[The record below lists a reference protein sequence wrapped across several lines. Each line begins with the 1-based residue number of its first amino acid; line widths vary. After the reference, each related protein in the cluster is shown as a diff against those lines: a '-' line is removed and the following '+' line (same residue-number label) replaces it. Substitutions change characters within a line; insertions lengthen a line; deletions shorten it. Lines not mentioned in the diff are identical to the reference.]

1 MAKAKKTN
9 KKQEIKYS
17 KYQKDIFD
25 YIEHGQGHLVVEA
38 AAGSGKTFT
47 LIKCLELIPNDK
59 RILLTAFNK
68 DIVNELKK
76 KAKEFPNVE
85 CKTLHGLG
93 MLMVMKN
100 VDEMSPVPEIF
111 KYSSQFYSNPSAYTK
126 INLFRLK
133 KHDRKTYMDNV
144 KKYVDF
150 ARYFLCQTPKDLD
163 EIEKAYEIE
172 TVADEKEVAM
182 KLLEWGK
189 TNLKTMDYTDMIWLP
204 NVLNL
209 KPIGLQYDYIMVD
222 ECQDMNKAE
231 RELVLKCFKMGTR
244 MVSVGDENQL
254 IYQFSGSDKD
264 SLNTLKNLPN
274 TKCLPL
280 SISYRC
286 ADSIVE
292 YAQRIVPSIEKNDDH
307 RAGNVLE
314 DVPLE
319 DVKDGDMVLCRTNAP
334 LVDLYNRYLKLG
346 KKSYIV
352 GKDIGSNMK
361 TIIESMSMTEVNWGN
376 IEKDGLFIRLYDDLF
391 ETRNKIMAESNV
403 SKEDAIN
410 SRQFQDKLD
419 MINAIGA
426 MANGINSVDELL
438 GKIDVVFPKKVQK
451 EGIKLSTIHKSK
463 GLECE
468 NVYIACKSLMP
479 SKNATTK
486 WEKRQERNLMYVA
499 YTRAKNKLGFLDEKE
514 FNYNNQPNG
523 TLDALEAA
531 VNFVLKKSTK
541 NNITKKTAPKIVKKA
556 KKIDITVLDGN
567 TISLS
572 DKPRNNVC
580 EFSDLL
586 LGRKKRKNDK

>member
-1 MAKAKKTN
+1 MAKAKKTD

-163 EIEKAYEIE
+163 EIEKVYEIE

-361 TIIESMSMTEVNWGN
+361 TIIESMNMTEVNWGN

-438 GKIDVVFPKKVQK
+438 VKIDVVFPKKVQK

-586 LGRKKRKNDK
+586 LGRKRRKK

>member
-1 MAKAKKTN
+1 MAKAKKTD

-144 KKYVDF
+144 KKYVDI

-163 EIEKAYEIE
+163 EIEKVYEIE

-307 RAGNVLE
+307 RVGNVLE

-361 TIIESMSMTEVNWGN
+361 TIIESMNMTEVNWGN

-438 GKIDVVFPKKVQK
+438 WKIDVVFPKKVQK

-586 LGRKKRKNDK
+586 LGRKRRKK

>member
-1 MAKAKKTN
+1 MAKAKKTD

-163 EIEKAYEIE
+163 EIEKVYEIE

-361 TIIESMSMTEVNWGN
+361 TIIESMNMTEVNWGN

-451 EGIKLSTIHKSK
+451 GGIKLSTIHKSK

-586 LGRKKRKNDK
+586 LGRKRRKK

>member
-1 MAKAKKTN
+1 MAKAKKTD

-307 RAGNVLE
+307 RVGNVLE

-361 TIIESMSMTEVNWGN
+361 TIIESMNMTEVNWGN

-438 GKIDVVFPKKVQK
+438 GKVDVVFPKKVQK

-531 VNFVLKKSTK
+531 VNFVLK
-541 NNITKKTAPKIVKKA
+541 I
-556 KKIDITVLDGN
+556 
-567 TISLS
+567 
-572 DKPRNNVC
+572 
-580 EFSDLL
+580 
-586 LGRKKRKNDK
+586 GRASCRERV

>member
-1 MAKAKKTN
+1 MAKAKKTD

-361 TIIESMSMTEVNWGN
+361 TIIESMNMTEVNWGN

-514 FNYNNQPNG
+514 FNYNSQPNG

-586 LGRKKRKNDK
+586 LGRKRRKNDK

>member
-1 MAKAKKTN
+1 MAKAKKTD

-307 RAGNVLE
+307 RVGNVLE

-361 TIIESMSMTEVNWGN
+361 TIIESMNMTEVNWGN

-410 SRQFQDKLD
+410 SRQFKDKLD

-541 NNITKKTAPKIVKKA
+541 NNITKKTAPKIVKEA

-586 LGRKKRKNDK
+586 LGRKRRKK

>member
-1 MAKAKKTN
+1 MAKAKKTD

-163 EIEKAYEIE
+163 EIEKVYEIE

-361 TIIESMSMTEVNWGN
+361 TIIESMNMTEVNWGN

-523 TLDALEAA
+523 TLDVLEAA

-586 LGRKKRKNDK
+586 LGRKRRKK

>member
-1 MAKAKKTN
+1 MAKAKKTD

-163 EIEKAYEIE
+163 EIEKVYEIE

-307 RAGNVLE
+307 RVGNVLE

-361 TIIESMSMTEVNWGN
+361 TIIESMNMTEVNWGN

-586 LGRKKRKNDK
+586 LGRKRRK

>member
-1 MAKAKKTN
+1 MAKAKKTD

-361 TIIESMSMTEVNWGN
+361 TIIESMNMTEVNWGN

-438 GKIDVVFPKKVQK
+438 GKIDVVFPKKMQK

-586 LGRKKRKNDK
+586 LGRKRRKK

>member
-1 MAKAKKTN
+1 MAKAKKTD

-47 LIKCLELIPNDK
+47 LIKCIELIPNDK

-163 EIEKAYEIE
+163 EIEKVYEIE

-361 TIIESMSMTEVNWGN
+361 TIIESMNMTEVNWGN

-586 LGRKKRKNDK
+586 LGRKRRKK

>member
-1 MAKAKKTN
+1 MAKAKKTD
-9 KKQEIKYS
+9 KKQDIKYS

-163 EIEKAYEIE
+163 EIEKVYEIE

-361 TIIESMSMTEVNWGN
+361 TIIESMNMTEVNWGN

-586 LGRKKRKNDK
+586 LGRKRRKK

>member
-1 MAKAKKTN
+1 MAKAKKTD

-163 EIEKAYEIE
+163 EIEKVYEIE

-361 TIIESMSMTEVNWGN
+361 TIIESMNMTEVNWGN

-572 DKPRNNVC
+572 DKPKNNVC

-586 LGRKKRKNDK
+586 LCRKRRKK

>member
-1 MAKAKKTN
+1 MAKAKKTD

-361 TIIESMSMTEVNWGN
+361 TIIESMNMTEVNWGN

-426 MANGINSVDELL
+426 MANDINSVDELL

-586 LGRKKRKNDK
+586 LGRKRRKK

>member
-1 MAKAKKTN
+1 MAKAKKTD

-163 EIEKAYEIE
+163 EIEKVYEIE

-361 TIIESMSMTEVNWGN
+361 TIIESMNMTEVNWGN

-391 ETRNKIMAESNV
+391 DTRNKIMAESNV

-586 LGRKKRKNDK
+586 LGRKRRKK

>member
-1 MAKAKKTN
+1 MAKAKKTD

-133 KHDRKTYMDNV
+133 KHDRKTYIDNV

-163 EIEKAYEIE
+163 EIEKVYEIE

-361 TIIESMSMTEVNWGN
+361 TIIESMNMTEVNWGN

-586 LGRKKRKNDK
+586 LGRKRRKK